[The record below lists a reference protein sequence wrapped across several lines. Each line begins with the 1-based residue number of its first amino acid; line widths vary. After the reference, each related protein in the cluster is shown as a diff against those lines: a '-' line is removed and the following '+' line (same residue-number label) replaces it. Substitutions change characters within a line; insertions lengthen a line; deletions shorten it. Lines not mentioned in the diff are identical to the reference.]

1 MAEPA
6 RIVKLL
12 KNEIYPTY
20 QLYAQM
26 AKKTPAQEGL
36 RIGVRTVLDWL
47 LLRLGENVPSDLQEL
62 ASQEDPLFSY
72 HVSSGFG
79 IDIVSIPEQGTWTL
93 QITEPDLGS
102 DPGNPKQ
109 ERQPVPGRVITSNI
123 GFCINGSVLEC
134 GFQILMSD
142 PEYAA
147 EDAPV
152 YRLAPV
158 RHLLEKQD
166 FGLAQITV
174 LTETVTDIGTQ
185 DGLKGLMTTWHHEQ
199 NSIPCVVFTDPGADE
214 EKIPDVETLSKAIS
228 APRFGAVPSLPSELQ
243 VHASKLVSETRSP
256 LDAEVIAKSC
266 FTYCRTYR
274 LSDSLFNRFKT
285 AAGAGF
291 HKGDVVILEPDEF
304 GGAVRIMAYSPLK
317 SKQAELISELK
328 AQMIAYP
335 RRKTYSFG
343 NVAFLAAARQ
353 HLRNRE
359 EEWEQQAEET
369 RVEWEQRL
377 SLREAE
383 LRSDLFQAEEK
394 IEELRRQTGS
404 LKRYQAELE
413 RDKENLRRLQEEEV
427 QKYQLQ
433 LRKRDEEIA
442 YLRRK
447 LTQPTDHEDIA
458 EWVAKTFEGRLFMHQ
473 KAVALLEDK
482 SAKTVQVS
490 LICDA
495 LDFLATDY
503 WDYRYERI
511 SREEMNTRCSEK
523 YGRPFEIKPTG
534 TMTVQ
539 FTQAQYKIKYFP
551 GARGKPVESALDYHL
566 CVGNDMENLLR
577 VYFLHDDDKK
587 LIVIGSLPRHLRAVT
602 IQ

>member
-1 MAEPA
+1 
-6 RIVKLL
+6 
-12 KNEIYPTY
+12 
-20 QLYAQM
+20 
-26 AKKTPAQEGL
+26 
-36 RIGVRTVLDWL
+36 
-47 LLRLGENVPSDLQEL
+47 
-62 ASQEDPLFSY
+62 
-72 HVSSGFG
+72 
-79 IDIVSIPEQGTWTL
+79 
-93 QITEPDLGS
+93 
-102 DPGNPKQ
+102 
-109 ERQPVPGRVITSNI
+109 
-123 GFCINGSVLEC
+123 
-134 GFQILMSD
+134 
-142 PEYAA
+142 
-147 EDAPV
+147 
-152 YRLAPV
+152 
-158 RHLLEKQD
+158 
-166 FGLAQITV
+166 
-174 LTETVTDIGTQ
+174 
-185 DGLKGLMTTWHHEQ
+185 
-199 NSIPCVVFTDPGADE
+199 
-214 EKIPDVETLSKAIS
+214 
-228 APRFGAVPSLPSELQ
+228 
-243 VHASKLVSETRSP
+243 
-256 LDAEVIAKSC
+256 
-266 FTYCRTYR
+266 
-274 LSDSLFNRFKT
+274 
-285 AAGAGF
+285 
-291 HKGDVVILEPDEF
+291 
-304 GGAVRIMAYSPLK
+304 MAYSPLK

-458 EWVAKTFEGRLFMHQ
+458 KWVAKTFEGRLFMHQ

-551 GARGKPVESALDYHL
+551 GARGKPLESALDYHL

>member
-1 MAEPA
+1 MAEPT

-26 AKKTPAQEGL
+26 ARKSSAKNGL

-47 LLRLGENVPSDLQEL
+47 LLRLGENAPPEL
-62 ASQEDPLFSY
+62 REQVALPEPLFSY
-72 HVSSGFG
+72 HMSSGFG

-109 ERQPVPGRVITSNI
+109 DRQPVPGRVITSNI
-123 GFCINGSVLEC
+123 GFCISGSILEC

-142 PEYAA
+142 PEFAT

-152 YRLAPV
+152 YRLSPV
-158 RHLLEKQD
+158 RQLLENPD
-166 FGLAQITV
+166 FGLSQITV
-174 LTETVTDIGTQ
+174 LTEAVTDIGNQ
-185 DGLKGLMTTWHHEQ
+185 DGLKNLLTTWHHEQ
-199 NSIPCVVFTDPGADE
+199 NSMPCVVFTDPSKGTE
-214 EKIPDVETLSKAIS
+214 QIPDIETLTRTIS
-228 APRFGAVPSLPSELQ
+228 APKFGAIPALPSQLQ
-243 VHASKLVSETRSP
+243 SQKPKQMAEDRPP
-256 LDAEVIAKSC
+256 LDAEAIAKSC
-266 FTYCRTYR
+266 FTFCRTYR
-274 LSDSLFNRFKT
+274 VSDALFDRFKS
-285 AAGAGF
+285 AVGAGLQ
-291 HKGDVVILEPDEF
+291 KGDIVILEPDVF
-304 GGAVRIMAYSPLK
+304 GGTIRTLPYSPLK
-317 SKQAELISELK
+317 SKQADLIADLK
-328 AQMIAYP
+328 NQMISYP
-335 RRKTYSFG
+335 RRKSFSFG
-343 NVAFLAAARQ
+343 NVAFLAAAHQ
-353 HLRNRE
+353 HLRMRE
-359 EEWEQQAEET
+359 EEREQQAEES

-377 SLREAE
+377 ALREAE
-383 LRSDLFQAEEK
+383 LRSDLMQAEDR
-394 IEELRRQTGS
+394 IEELTRQNGG

-433 LRKRDEEIA
+433 LRKKDEEIA
-442 YLRRK
+442 YLQRK
-447 LTQPTDHEDIA
+447 LTQPTNHEDIA

>member
-1 MAEPA
+1 MAEQA
-6 RIVKLL
+6 RIVRLL

-26 AKKTPAQEGL
+26 AKKAPAQDGL

-47 LLRLGENVPSDLQEL
+47 LMRLGENAPADLQEM
-62 ASQEDPLFSY
+62 ASQEEPLFSY

-102 DPGNPKQ
+102 DPGNPQQ

-123 GFCINGSVLEC
+123 GFCVNGSVLEC
-134 GFQILMSD
+134 GFQVLMSD
-142 PEYAA
+142 PEYAP

-158 RHLLEKQD
+158 RHLLENPD

-174 LTETVTDIGTQ
+174 LTESVSEVSTQ
-185 DGLKGLMTTWHHEQ
+185 DGLKNLLTTWHHEQ
-199 NSIPCVVFTDPGADE
+199 NSIPCVVFTDPGADA
-214 EKIPDVETLSKAIS
+214 EKMPDIEALTKVIS
-228 APRFGAVPSLPSELQ
+228 VPRFGAAPSLPSGFQ
-243 VHASKLVSETRSP
+243 ASTPTQAPESRP
-256 LDAEVIAKSC
+256 PMDAETIAKSC

-274 LSDSLFNRFKT
+274 LTDSLFDRFKT
-285 AAGAGF
+285 AAGTAF
-291 HKGDVVILEPDEF
+291 SKGDIVILEPDVF
-304 GGAVRIMAYSPLK
+304 GGKVRSLTYTPLK
-317 SKQAELISELK
+317 SKQAELIAGLK
-328 AQMIAYP
+328 DQMISYP
-335 RRKTYSFG
+335 RRKPCSFG
-343 NVAFLAAARQ
+343 KVAFLAAARQ

-359 EEWEQQAEET
+359 EEREQKAEET
-369 RVEWEQRL
+369 ETEWQQRL
-377 SLREAE
+377 ALREAE
-383 LRSDLFQAEEK
+383 LHSDLIHAEDR
-394 IEELRRQTGS
+394 IEELTRQTDS

-413 RDKENLRRLQEEEV
+413 RDKGALRRQQEEEAL
-427 QKYQLQ
+427 KYQLQ
-433 LRKRDEEIA
+433 LRKKDEEIA
-442 YLRRK
+442 YLQRK
-447 LTQPTDHEDIA
+447 LTQPTDHADIA
-458 EWVAKTFEGRLFMHQ
+458 EWVAKTFDGKLLMHQ

-503 WDYRYERI
+503 WDQRYSRI
-511 SREEMNTRCSEK
+511 SKDEMNTRCSEK
-523 YGRPFEIKPTG
+523 YGRPFEIKHTG
-534 TMTVQ
+534 NMTVE
-539 FTQAQYKIKYFP
+539 FTPAQYKIKYFQ

-566 CVGNDMENLLR
+566 CVGNDVENLLR
-577 VYFLHDDDKK
+577 IYFLHDDDNR